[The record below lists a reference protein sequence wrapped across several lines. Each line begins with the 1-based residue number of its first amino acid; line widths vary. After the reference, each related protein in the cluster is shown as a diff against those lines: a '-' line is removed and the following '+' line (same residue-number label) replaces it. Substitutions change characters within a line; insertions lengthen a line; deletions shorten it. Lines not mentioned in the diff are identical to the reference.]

1 MSKTISV
8 MLAIALVFILTA
20 CSQASEPDISQ
31 DSPKQGDTSAYS
43 EANATDEQNST
54 APSGTPETDTAAA
67 GKVLVAYFSC
77 TGNTEKVAGYIAG
90 AISADLYEIAPE
102 EAYTAEDL
110 DYSNLK
116 ARAIVEQSDDSLRP
130 VISGTVE
137 NMDDYDIVFLGY
149 PIWCGK
155 APKIISTF
163 LEEYD
168 FSNKTLIPF
177 CTSGSSGITST
188 VAELQ
193 SLCPD
198 TVTWLSGMRFSGS
211 ADETEVTNWISSLE
225 LW

>member
-20 CSQASEPDISQ
+20 CSQAAEPDISQ
-31 DSPKQGDTSAYS
+31 DSPKQGDTSALS
-43 EANATDEQNST
+43 KAAATDEQNSA

-67 GKVLVAYFSC
+67 GKVLFAYFSC
-77 TGNTEKVAGYIAG
+77 TGNTEKVAGYIAE

-168 FSNKTLIPF
+168 FSNKTLIPVLHLRQQRNHKHCCGARAF
-177 CTSGSSGITST
+177 
-188 VAELQ
+188 
-193 SLCPD
+193 CPD
-198 TVTWLSGMRFSGS
+198 TVTCFRWLSGN
-211 ADETEVTNWISSLE
+211 ADELKLKLISSLE